1 MMRPKNACFSR
12 LLYIFNGFNES
23 GNMKRFLKI
32 ALSAIFLLYILFI
45 SSTVFA
51 HPLDM
56 YGFGA
61 RANGMGGA
69 FCAVAD
75 DYSALYYNIGG
86 LTQIDGN
93 HFTVGYIIAN
103 PYLSLDL
110 KPAPGTSKRSAQ
122 KLHKLEKDQVDVDPI
137 KGYYFAIAVKPHP
150 IVALGLAAYLPEGLV
165 VRLQPLDAHVPTFFM
180 HEHRSQR
187 VVSLLGVSIRVLPTL
202 SIGCGIRMFL
212 KTKGYFNLPIEMTQ
226 KNTVLSEDEKA
237 DEAYD
242 PDAELMLDFPLTT
255 YPFFGIHYQP
265 IENLRLGISYQYS
278 YQTDIDI
285 DVNVDLV
292 IRNYAIQ
299 LSELKNYSPGLF
311 PLKTVIELNIP
322 QLGDT
327 PLRIPVELEGLEGE
341 LTVNAL
347 IPLEGLISIS
357 DHWKPQT
364 ITFGAAYDP
373 IDALT
378 LSLDVVWFDWS
389 EFPSPDMRIKIN
401 DININLQTLPASVRG
416 RIKSLSV
423 PILGTIG
430 PLPPV
435 SIDVPGMD
443 VQLTIPVTIED
454 VTAVTTHDI
463 LVPKFGMEYR
473 FPSVE
478 SLLWDGDVDIALRG
492 GYMYKPTPFKADN
505 GEANLIDSDTHS
517 VSLGFGTT
525 FNDLLTLDF
534 YGQYQYF
541 TPIKVHK
548 DRIDQDMPF
557 ESYYAKGHIVG
568 GGFSASIE
576 W

>member
-1 MMRPKNACFSR
+1 M
-12 LLYIFNGFNES
+12 
-23 GNMKRFLKI
+23 
-32 ALSAIFLLYILFI
+32 
-45 SSTVFA
+45 
-51 HPLDM
+51 DM
-56 YGFGA
+56 YGLGA

-86 LTQIDGN
+86 LTQVEGN
-93 HFTVGYIIAN
+93 RITVGYITAQ

-110 KPAPGTSKRSAQ
+110 KPVPGTSKAKAK
-122 KLHKLEKDQVDVDPI
+122 KLHQLEKDQIDVDPI
-137 KGYYFAIAVKPHP
+137 KGYYFAIVVKPHP

-187 VVSLLGVSIRVLPTL
+187 VVSLIGASVRVLPTL
-202 SIGCGIRMFL
+202 SIGGGIRLFL
-212 KTKGYFNLPIEMTQ
+212 KAKGHFDLPIEMTQ
-226 KNTVLSEDEKA
+226 RNTVLSENEKA
-237 DEAYD
+237 DEAID
-242 PDAELMLDFPLTT
+242 PDSDLLLDFPLTT

-265 IENLRLGISYQYS
+265 IENLRFGVSYQYS

-285 DVNVDLV
+285 DVNVELA
-292 IRNYAIQ
+292 IRNYTIQ
-299 LSELKNYSPGLF
+299 LSELSNYIPDIF

-327 PLRIPVELEGLEGE
+327 PLRVPLELEGLEGE

-378 LSLDVVWFDWS
+378 LSMDVVWFDWS
-389 EFPSPDMRIKIN
+389 EFPSPDMRIKI
-401 DININLQTLPASVRG
+401 DDVNINLQTLPASIQG
-416 RIKSLSV
+416 RIKTLSV
-423 PILGTIG
+423 PIIGTIG

-435 SIDVPGMD
+435 SIEVPGMD
-443 VQLTIPVTIED
+443 IDLTIPIKIED
-454 VTAVTTHDI
+454 VTSVTTRDT
-463 LVPKFGMEYR
+463 LVPKFGLEYR
-473 FPSVE
+473 FPAIDSQ
-478 SLLWDGDVDIALRG
+478 LWEGEVDIALRT
-492 GYMYKPTPFKADN
+492 GYMYKPTPFKADK
-505 GEANLIDSDTHS
+505 GEANLVDSDTHS
-517 VSLGFGTT
+517 MSLGMGTT
-525 FNDLLTLDF
+525 FNDLLSLDI

-541 TPIKVHK
+541 VPIKVNK
-548 DRIDQDMPF
+548 DRIDSDMPF
-557 ESYYAKGHIVG
+557 ESYYAEGHIVA
-568 GGFSASIE
+568 GGFSASIL